1 MHAITITMSKGIS
14 IRPCYVFVSECVTD
28 TVMADHLSS
37 SIHSLSRNSIRR
49 EGAMA
54 VAAAMKTAINLR
66 VL

>member
-1 MHAITITMSKGIS
+1 MCLCFLILIIHN
-14 IRPCYVFVSECVTD
+14 YVFVSECV

-37 SIHSLSRNSIRR
+37 SIHSLSGNSIGP

-66 VL
+66 GLR